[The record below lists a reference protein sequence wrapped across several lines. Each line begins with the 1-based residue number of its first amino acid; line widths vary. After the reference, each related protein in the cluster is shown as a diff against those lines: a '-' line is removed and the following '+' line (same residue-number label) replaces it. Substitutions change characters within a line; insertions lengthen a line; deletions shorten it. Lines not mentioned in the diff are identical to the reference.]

1 MKQLTKSQQKVYDF
15 LKEHVASGIP
25 PTVREI
31 CAATGLKSTSTVHL
45 HLKAL
50 EQMGYIS
57 RGAGLNRA
65 IQIQGVEQAD
75 QIPIIGRVTAGMP
88 ILAVEEVTG
97 YLPFSSEQRR
107 GRDLFA
113 LEVRGDSMVNA
124 GILDGDYVVVEK
136 RNYASDGEIVVA
148 LIEDEAT
155 VKRFFREDNR
165 VRLQPE
171 NPAYEPI
178 YAKEVFILGTVTALI
193 RYY

>member
-1 MKQLTKSQQKVYDF
+1 
-15 LKEHVASGIP
+15 
-25 PTVREI
+25 
-31 CAATGLKSTSTVHL
+31 
-45 HLKAL
+45 
-50 EQMGYIS
+50 
-57 RGAGLNRA
+57 
-65 IQIQGVEQAD
+65 
-75 QIPIIGRVTAGMP
+75 MP